1 MGELDKKQKVYFE
14 DPRKFADVWNA
25 LVYEGE
31 QVVSWEGLRECS
43 PVLVH
48 AEGEGAE
55 ERTPDVCMKET
66 ADGEMLAILILE
78 NQKEVDY
85 GMAARVFLEEAMAY
99 ERQARGI
106 RRRNR
111 ELYEKTKNA
120 GRLGA
125 YLYWFGKE
133 DRLRPVSTLVL
144 YWNDKEWD
152 GARSLHELIDFSGAE
167 GMRGLVPEFR
177 LHLYDMSK
185 VEHQERFRTD
195 VGTLVG
201 LYQRRGD
208 KEAFREFGNRAEAE
222 GGRKLDKLGLEV
234 LGMLVSSKRLM
245 KLLETKKEKEELTM
259 CKAIEDIYE
268 EGREKGIREG
278 REEMCKAIDDIYE
291 EGREKG
297 IREGREAGREDERKN
312 TQREAA
318 RADAAESRAE
328 TAESENMRLKKLLD
342 MAGIAY

>member
-48 AEGEGAE
+48 AEGEVTE

-120 GRLGA
+120 GRGRICTGSGRRTGSVR
-125 YLYWFGKE
+125 YPRWCCTG
-133 DRLRPVSTLVL
+133 TT
-144 YWNDKEWD
+144 
-152 GARSLHELIDFSGAE
+152 RS
-167 GMRGLVPEFR
+167 
-177 LHLYDMSK
+177 
-185 VEHQERFRTD
+185 
-195 VGTLVG
+195 GTG
-201 LYQRRGD
+201 Q
-208 KEAFREFGNRAEAE
+208 
-222 GGRKLDKLGLEV
+222 GRS
-234 LGMLVSSKRLM
+234 M
-245 KLLETKKEKEELTM
+245 
-259 CKAIEDIYE
+259 
-268 EGREKGIREG
+268 
-278 REEMCKAIDDIYE
+278 
-291 EGREKG
+291 
-297 IREGREAGREDERKN
+297 N
-312 TQREAA
+312 
-318 RADAAESRAE
+318 
-328 TAESENMRLKKLLD
+328 
-342 MAGIAY
+342 

>member
-55 ERTPDVCMKET
+55 EKTPDVCMKET
-66 ADGEMLAILILE
+66 ADGEMLALLILE

-208 KEAFREFGNRAEAE
+208 KEAFREFGSRAEAE

-259 CKAIEDIYE
+259 CKAIDDIYE

-318 RADAAESRAE
+318 RADLEKSRADI
-328 TAESENMRLKKLLD
+328 AESENMRLKKLLD